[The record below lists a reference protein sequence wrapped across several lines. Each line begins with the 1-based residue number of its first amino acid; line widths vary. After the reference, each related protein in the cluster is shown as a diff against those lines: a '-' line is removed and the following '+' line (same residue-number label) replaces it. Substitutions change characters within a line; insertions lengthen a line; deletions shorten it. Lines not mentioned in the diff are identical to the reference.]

1 MPNELTSQLVA
12 ARNFLKSSASEFQS
26 ARSISGLSDALALL
40 HCHRHEPS
48 NNLAI
53 LLQARNGEI
62 ERLLRKP
69 STNPSSA
76 RSLGRASARE
86 GWSVSVRK

>member
-1 MPNELTSQLVA
+1 M
-12 ARNFLKSSASEFQS
+12 KSRQPVPL
-26 ARSISGLSDALALL
+26 SGLSDVLALL
-40 HCHRHEPS
+40 HCHRYKPS

-53 LLQARNGEI
+53 VLQAGSGAI

-76 RSLGRASARE
+76 RSLGRASAQE
-86 GWSVSVRK
+86 SDLYWY